1 MIYIFFTVFFSDIEE
16 SDSVCESHREAEK
29 LMLTNDQVDAMRMSL
44 TKICLVRSPT
54 SPPLNPITVY
64 RDIMHAYHLYREL
77 DALLSSFY
85 FNTPALLDVIAVIR
99 SSLKRE
105 KTAKLARKVLEK
117 YQLNARHV
125 GGTDRPTQMAGDV
138 DAHNE
143 VVAVAMTDGEPDIAA
158 GEGCTN
164 SVGASE
170 GNDNIPA
177 EALHNGTAVDMEIG
191 DVPVA
196 TEPAKDGT
204 DDAGQSPDDAVT
216 TDHDD
221 VAHSSTLSQK
231 AYELCCLACR
241 LLTEQIEAAVAE
253 MRRRE
258 ARPLDTNKL
267 VAQDTHHVTT
277 PTTNSDDSVPVEM
290 LDVSGD
296 TQSVPPEDVLGSD
309 EQTSPVRPTQQLPLA
324 TVDGDVAGAERSPTS
339 VVAVPTP
346 GSPQTPAEILSKL
359 ECNLRGKLFCHR
371 RILIHIPQ
379 CLLKK
384 YLYRDVY

>member
-1 MIYIFFTVFFSDIEE
+1 
-16 SDSVCESHREAEK
+16 
-29 LMLTNDQVDAMRMSL
+29 
-44 TKICLVRSPT
+44 
-54 SPPLNPITVY
+54 
-64 RDIMHAYHLYREL
+64 MHAYHLCREL

-125 GGTDRPTQMAGDV
+125 GGETERPTPMAGDV
-138 DAHNE
+138 NAHNE
-143 VVAVAMTDGEPDIAA
+143 VIAVAMTDGEPEIAA

-164 SVGASE
+164 SVDGSE
-170 GNDNIPA
+170 GSDNIPA
-177 EALHNGTAVDMEIG
+177 DALHNGTAVDMEIG

-196 TEPAKDGT
+196 AEPAKDGT
-204 DDAGQSPDDAVT
+204 DDAGQSPVDAVT
-216 TDHDD
+216 TRHDAVASDD
-221 VAHSSTLSQK
+221 VAAHSPTLGQK
-231 AYELCCLACR
+231 AYEQCCLACR
-241 LLTEQIEAAVAE
+241 LLTDQIEAAVAE

-267 VAQDTHHVTT
+267 VAQDTNHVTT

-290 LDVSGD
+290 SDVSSD

-309 EQTSPVRPTQQLPLA
+309 EKKSPVRPTQQLA
-324 TVDGDVAGAERSPTS
+324 TADGGVAADQSPTYG
-339 VVAVPTP
+339 VAMPTP

-359 ECNLRGKLFCHR
+359 ECNLRGKLVCQP
-371 RILIHIPQ
+371 RILIHVPQ
-379 CLLKK
+379 CFLN
-384 YLYRDVY
+384 YLYN